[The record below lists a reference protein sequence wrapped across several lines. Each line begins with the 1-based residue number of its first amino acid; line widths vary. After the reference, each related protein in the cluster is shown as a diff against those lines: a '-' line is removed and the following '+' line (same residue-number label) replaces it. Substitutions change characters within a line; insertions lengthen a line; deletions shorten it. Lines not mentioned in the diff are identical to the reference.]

1 MAASSAAPT
10 ATSRSRPPTA
20 TNRSSRRSD
29 RFGCADERAVPPP
42 RRGRGSGR
50 SDPARDRSDYDGS
63 RAPTGMANGND
74 DSRLERRI
82 DR

>member
-1 MAASSAAPT
+1 MSAGRPRPDEAADPAGA
-10 ATSRSRPPTA
+10 
-20 TNRSSRRSD
+20 
-29 RFGCADERAVPPP
+29 
-42 RRGRGSGR
+42 
-50 SDPARDRSDYDGS
+50 DPARDRSDYDGS